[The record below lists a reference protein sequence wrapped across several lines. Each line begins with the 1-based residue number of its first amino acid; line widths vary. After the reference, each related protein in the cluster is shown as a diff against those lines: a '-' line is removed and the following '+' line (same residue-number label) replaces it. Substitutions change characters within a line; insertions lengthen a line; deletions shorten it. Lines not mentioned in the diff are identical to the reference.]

1 MKTLQVQIEDE
12 VAAELERVAPSRS
25 RRQAEFVSMAIRKA
39 LWEVE
44 ERMTA
49 EAYRRQPDS
58 AAEAYVDPEV
68 WE

>member
-25 RRQAEFVSMAIRKA
+25 RRQAEFVAMAIRKA